1 MTISRGQMNRQ
12 LRRSGGIMDVV
23 PREQYGIG
31 SSLKKLGKKA
41 VGAVKDIVSSDI
53 GKAALLAAGGYY
65 LGGGALGPFQRKGL
79 PFAGFNVR
87 NLPGAALFSRGAP
100 VIDSVNTE
108 LQMLQRAGQ
117 IPSKG
122 LGALGM
128 SGLAGLTGFLGSQ
141 YGMNEEQI
149 EDVKRD
155 PTSLKSYLR
164 RYYTYLNPNAGSK
177 EIEDFVTKNVSE
189 YTSGQGAYAKGGRI
203 GYAKGSDEI
212 VDQASGIEGL
222 PQRTNKAG
230 VKELDLR
237 QSGGFIPPVGVKEK
251 ADDIPAMLS
260 NNEFVFTADA
270 VRGAGDG
277 DVDLG
282 AQRMYDQMKRLEG
295 KVANV

>member
-12 LRRSGGIMDVV
+12 LRRGGGIMDIV

-41 VGAVKDIVSSDI
+41 VGAVKDIVSSDV
-53 GKAALLAAGGYY
+53 GKAALLAAAGSYGFGVGP
-65 LGGGALGPFQRKGL
+65 LGGMRG
-79 PFAGFNVR
+79 AGFLSGLIPTTSSTIGTLG
-87 NLPGAALFSRGAP
+87 NLAKGPNALKLGKITSG
-100 VIDSVNTE
+100 
-108 LQMLQRAGQ
+108 G
-117 IPSKG
+117 G

-128 SGLAGLTGFLGSQ
+128 SGLAGLAGFLGSQ

>member
-1 MTISRGQMNRQ
+1 MG
-12 LRRSGGIMDVV
+12 GGIMNVV

-41 VGAVKDIVSSDI
+41 VGAVKDIVSSDV

-65 LGGGALGPFQRKGL
+65 LGGGFGRLPGGFQ
-79 PFAGFNVR
+79 FS
-87 NLPGAALFSRGAP
+87 NLPGAGLFTKSGVGIGAAP
-100 VIDSVNTE
+100 GSF
-108 LQMLQRAGQ
+108 RAAQEVGLAKT
-117 IPSKG
+117 SGG

-128 SGLAGLTGFLGSQ
+128 SGLAGLAGFLGSQ
-141 YGMNEEQI
+141 FGMNEEQI

-260 NNEFVFTADA
+260 NNEVVFTADA